1 MPASLPRRPFG
12 RTGIEVSP
20 LGLSA
25 TYRPGPK
32 TVRVAAEEGINL
44 FFAFGI
50 DTQMSAALREIMPA
64 RREQFVLATGAY
76 NYIWRAQDIRKTFEK
91 RLRQFNTDY
100 IDFFLFLG
108 VTKPA
113 EFPQKVRDE
122 LRLLREE
129 GKVRAIGLSCHHRH
143 FLGELAES
151 GEMDALMLR
160 YNAAHRGAEQDI
172 FPHLAAHNPGVL
184 GYTATRWGYLLRR
197 PRTLPKGARVPT
209 AGECYR
215 FVLSN
220 PHIHSVLTS
229 PRSERELREN
239 IAAVRQGPLNEEDLA
254 FMRTFGDVVHN
265 QKRWFM

>member
-1 MPASLPRRPFG
+1 MPGFSPLRPFG
-12 RTGIEVSP
+12 STGIMVSP
-20 LGLSA
+20 LGLSSS
-25 TYRPGPK
+25 YRPGK
-32 TVRVAAEEGINL
+32 HAVQLASDEGINL

-50 DTQMSAALREIMPA
+50 DTQMTGGLRQILPA
-64 RREQFVLATGAY
+64 RREQLVLATGAY
-76 NYIWRAQDIRKTFEK
+76 NYIWWAQNIRKTCEK
-91 RLRQFNTDY
+91 RLRQFKTDY
-100 IDFFLFLG
+100 IDIFLFLG
-108 VTKPA
+108 VMKPA

-122 LRLLREE
+122 LLKLKEE
-129 GKVRAIGLSCHHRH
+129 GKVRAVGLSCHNRL
-143 FLGELAES
+143 FLGELAAS

-184 GYTATRWGYLLRR
+184 GYTATRWSYLVRR
-197 PRTLPKGARVPT
+197 PRSLPADARVPT

-220 PHIHSVLTS
+220 PHVHCVLTA

-239 IAAVRQGPLNEEDLA
+239 IAAVRQGPLQEEELT
-254 FMRTFGDVVHN
+254 FMRGFGDVVHG

>member
-1 MPASLPRRPFG
+1 MAAFSPLRSFG
-12 RTGIEVSP
+12 STGINVSP

-25 TYRPGPK
+25 SYRPGK
-32 TVRVAAEEGINL
+32 KSIQIAAEEGINL

-76 NYIWRAQDIRKTFEK
+76 NYIWRAQNIRKTFEK
-91 RLRQFNTDY
+91 RLRQFRTDY
-100 IDFFLFLG
+100 IDIFLFLG
-108 VTKPA
+108 VMKPK
-113 EFPQKVRDE
+113 EFPQKIRDE
-122 LRLLREE
+122 LHQLKDE
-129 GKVRAIGLSCHHRH
+129 GKVRAIGLSCHHRP

-172 FPHLAAHNPGVL
+172 FPHLAAHDPGIL
-184 GYTATRWGYLLRR
+184 SYTATRWSYLVHR
-197 PRTLPKGARVPT
+197 PRSLPADARVPT

-220 PHIHSVLTS
+220 PHVHCVLTA
-229 PRSERELREN
+229 PRNERELREN
-239 IAAVRQGPLNEEDLA
+239 IAVVRQGPLNEEDLA
-254 FMRTFGDVVHN
+254 FMRTFGDVVHS

>member
-1 MPASLPRRPFG
+1 MSDPLPLRVFG
-12 RTGIEVSP
+12 STGIAVSP

-25 TYRPGPK
+25 TYRPGK
-32 TVRVAAEEGINL
+32 KAVRMAAEEGINL

-50 DTQMSAALREIMPA
+50 DTQMSAALREIMAPH
-64 RREQFVLATGAY
+64 REQFVLATGAY
-76 NYIWRAQDIRKTFEK
+76 NYIWWAQNIRKTFEK
-91 RLRQFNTDY
+91 RLRQFKTDY
-100 IDFFLFLG
+100 IDLFLFLG
-108 VTKPA
+108 VMKPA
-113 EFPQKVRDE
+113 EFPQKIRDE
-122 LRLLREE
+122 LRQLKEE
-129 GKVRAIGLSCHHRH
+129 GKVRAIGLSCHNRI

-184 GYTATRWGYLLRR
+184 SYTATRWSYLLRR
-197 PRTLPKGARVPT
+197 PKALTKGARVPT

-220 PHIHSVLTS
+220 PHVHCVLTA
-229 PRSERELREN
+229 PRNESELREN
-239 IAAVRQGPLNEEDLA
+239 LAAVRQGPLVEEDLA
-254 FMRTFGDVVHN
+254 FMRNFGDVVHH